1 MIFTVFQYVP
11 ILEEESPSHRVELA
25 KKMNQDDTDGGNNG
39 DTDDDCDDDDSE
51 DFFLDWNQ
59 AQEAFYTQLQTSY
72 FQNVSHYEH
81 LLGKK
86 HSPPPKV

>member
-25 KKMNQDDTDGGNNG
+25 KKMNQDDTDGSGSG
-39 DTDDDCDDDDSE
+39 DADDDCDDDDSE
-51 DFFLDWNQ
+51 DFFLNWNHS
-59 AQEAFYTQLQTSY
+59 QEAFYTQLQTSY
-72 FQNVSHYEH
+72 FHSLSLYKH

-86 HSPPPKV
+86 HTPPPEV